1 MFQQG
6 NGHLQ
11 FILFHLCVQSLSAG
25 IVAYLRLVSRHFLQC
40 ESRGIAIDPW
50 TMCTDLDQLSVARVV
65 ALCFW
70 PYPYP
75 ELQTVTHFSIGVI
88 MLSKP
93 YKYWDEAIRLQ
104 IIRCVLVSRNLDLE
118 RILICWVPCNSIAN
132 VVLNKYK
139 TLFILIHC
147 HLQALSLRNNVS
159 NDKFFKIVGMHL

>member
-1 MFQQG
+1 MLLFHQDVQQPNALFRYCTCDKFRCVLLASELDMFQQG

-118 RILICWVPCNSIAN
+118 RILIC
-132 VVLNKYK
+132 
-139 TLFILIHC
+139 
-147 HLQALSLRNNVS
+147 
-159 NDKFFKIVGMHL
+159 